1 MVPFSGSK
9 FLLFDGW
16 WELSNDVIQR
26 PFYRHQGL
34 FIQEI
39 HKEQRLERDGKVL
52 TRVRFQG

>member
-52 TRVRFQG
+52 TRS